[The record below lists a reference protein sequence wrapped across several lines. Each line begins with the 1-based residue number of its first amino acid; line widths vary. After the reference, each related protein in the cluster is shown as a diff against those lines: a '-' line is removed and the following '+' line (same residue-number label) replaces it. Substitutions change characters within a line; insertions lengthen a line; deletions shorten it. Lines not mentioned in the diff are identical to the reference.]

1 MRCPRCGVENP
12 EGLKFCNECGTA
24 LRMLCAQC
32 GFADQPQAK
41 FCGACG
47 AALLA
52 HARAS
57 SAPPVAPRPAAP
69 LSYTPAY
76 LAENILTSRAALEGE
91 RRQVTV
97 LFADL
102 KGSMELLA
110 ERNPEDARQLL
121 NPGLARMR
129 AVRHRSAGNA
139 NPLTGDG
146 AEGGRHPWGGSG
158 AARELEGPW
167 CTSG

>member
-1 MRCPRCGVENP
+1 MSIKAGHRASAQIAQPCRTAPPR
-12 EGLKFCNECGTA
+12 A
-24 LRMLCAQC
+24 
-32 GFADQPQAK
+32 
-41 FCGACG
+41 
-47 AALLA
+47 
-52 HARAS
+52 ARAH
-57 SAPPVAPRPAAP
+57 AP
-69 LSYTPAY
+69 LSYTPPY